1 MTSFLTKFASLG
13 LNLDGMA
20 GVFLWVLQFFQ
31 DSCFID
37 TCIRNIYKKNITKM
51 YIKNVIIYTLHISI
65 LYLKQQLSVFWYI
78 CMMIML

>member
-31 DSCFID
+31 DSCSID